1 LTEKLPAMYFYA
13 ESWISGTRD
22 LTLSQRGVYIDLL
35 SYSQT
40 LNGKGLPNDLDELCR
55 MVLPYTADLEQ
66 AEKDRADLVS
76 VINKKFEEKEG
87 RFFNNRQHEEF
98 LKGLEL
104 SRSRSKAGKQSA
116 FVKGLLQQNA
126 NKEDKDKD
134 KDYSINKRIKFFE
147 EFWKINK
154 RKIAKGQSAKAYNN
168 LPIEWIDQ
176 PQLLAEKYNKHY
188 QEKLEYSKHPATWL
202 NGQCYLDEITTIES
216 TSTENF
222 GIQPKKSYKE
232 YVNFVKKGI
241 RSTSISDDMVLQ
253 MKKDGLIT
261 EEEFKEW

>member
-1 LTEKLPAMYFYA
+1 MYFYA

-55 MVLPYTADLEQ
+55 MVLPYTAELEQ

-76 VINKKFEEKEG
+76 VISKKFEEKEG

-104 SRSRSKAGKQSA
+104 SRSRSRAGKQSA

-126 NKEDKDKD
+126 NKEDQDKD

-188 QEKLEYSKHPATWL
+188 QEKLE
-202 NGQCYLDEITTIES
+202 
-216 TSTENF
+216 
-222 GIQPKKSYKE
+222 
-232 YVNFVKKGI
+232 
-241 RSTSISDDMVLQ
+241 
-253 MKKDGLIT
+253 
-261 EEEFKEW
+261 

>member
-1 LTEKLPAMYFYA
+1 MYFYA

-126 NKEDKDKD
+126 NKEDKDKDND

>member
-1 LTEKLPAMYFYA
+1 MTEKLPAMYFYA

-104 SRSRSKAGKQSA
+104 SRSRSRAGKQSA
-116 FVKGLLQQNA
+116 FVKGLLQQNI

-216 TSTENF
+216 TPTE
-222 GIQPKKSYKE
+222 KTYKD
-232 YVNFVKKGI
+232 YVWFVQKGM
-241 RSTSISDDMVLQ
+241 RSTKISDDMVRQ
-253 MKKDGLIT
+253 MREENLIT
-261 EEEFKEW
+261 EEEFKKW

>member
-1 LTEKLPAMYFYA
+1 MYFYA

-76 VINKKFEEKEG
+76 VISKKFEEKEG

-216 TSTENF
+216 TPTEKN
-222 GIQPKKSYKE
+222 YKD
-232 YVNFVKKGI
+232 YVWFVQKGM
-241 RSTSISDDMVLQ
+241 RSTRISDDMVRK
-253 MKKDGLIT
+253 MREENLIT
-261 EEEFKEW
+261 EEQFKAW

>member
-1 LTEKLPAMYFYA
+1 MYFYA

-216 TSTENF
+216 TPTEKN
-222 GIQPKKSYKE
+222 YKD
-232 YVNFVKKGI
+232 YVWFVQKGM
-241 RSTSISDDMVLQ
+241 RSTRISDDMVRK
-253 MKKDGLIT
+253 MREENLIT
-261 EEEFKEW
+261 EEQFKAW

>member
-1 LTEKLPAMYFYA
+1 MTEKLPAMYFYA

-116 FVKGLLQQNA
+116 FVKGLLQQNI

-134 KDYSINKRIKFFE
+134 KDYSINKRIEFFE

-216 TSTENF
+216 TPTENF
-222 GIQPKKSYKE
+222 GIQPKKSHKE

-241 RSTSISDDMVLQ
+241 RSTSISDDMVRQ
-253 MKKDGLIT
+253 MKKEGLIT
-261 EEEFKEW
+261 EEEFKAW

>member
-1 LTEKLPAMYFYA
+1 
-13 ESWISGTRD
+13 
-22 LTLSQRGVYIDLL
+22 
-35 SYSQT
+35 
-40 LNGKGLPNDLDELCR
+40 

-126 NKEDKDKD
+126 NKEDKDKDND